1 MDITQCYA
9 IFSGTVI
16 ALPMIVWAV
25 RCISGLVHKY
35 QHGLYRY
42 VLTSK
47 RITRLEAFLILAIIV
62 ANALYI
68 SVDVHSAQTLMY
80 RSGLVS
86 SINFAFL
93 SFGYHM
99 SSLYKSSGLLL
110 SDYNHIHYWAAG
122 ISITEALVHSVI
134 AAILKM
140 GQTDIVS
147 QITTWTV
154 CLTPPAATII

>member
-1 MDITQCYA
+1 MNITQLYA
-9 IFSGTVI
+9 TFSGALI
-16 ALPMIVWAV
+16 ALPVIVWAV

-47 RITRLEAFLILAIIV
+47 RITRLEAFLIFAVLV
-62 ANALYI
+62 ANALCFSI
-68 SVDVHSAQTLMY
+68 DVHSAQTLMY

-110 SDYNHIHYWAAG
+110 SNYSRIHYWAAG
-122 ISITEALVHSVI
+122 ISITEALVHSVT
-134 AAILKM
+134 AVILKI
-140 GQTDIVS
+140 GKTDIIS
-147 QITTWTV
+147 LITAWAV
-154 CLTPPAATII
+154 CLTSPLITVI